1 MVNQSKRNT
10 FDTSCLSASNLRILL
25 AIAASKSFSGASDKL
40 NLTQSAISRSM
51 CRLEEN
57 IGLSIFISK
66 NYPIQLSPIGRLLC
80 KQAESLLD
88 ELDEIYSEVKVQTQD
103 TNNCLRFASST
114 SLTQTTIPYVV
125 EALYQ
130 GNSSIAT
137 YDGNTPKV
145 CQMLLEGK
153 VDISLASDPMST
165 YKSVMAL
172 PLYKERYL
180 AVLPKCYDGII
191 RSKLD
196 LIRLSKSLPCLQF
209 NDTSYDVVHTSRVLR
224 QWGIQNTLMLGTW
237 STLKM
242 IEKGQA
248 WALMPVLNIL
258 PAKDFVHSIS
268 FLYASEQ
275 QGMRTAYILYKNP
288 SYEQLAKRI
297 AGLVVE
303 TLETKILPQVKNP
316 LLVDSVKLLD
326 VSDN

>member
-25 AIAASKSFSGASDKL
+25 AIATSKSFSGASDKL
-40 NLTQSAISRSM
+40 NLTQPAISRSM

-57 IGLSIFISK
+57 IGHSIFTSK
-66 NYPIQLSPIGRLLC
+66 NHPVQLSPIGRMLC

-88 ELDEIYSEVKVQTQD
+88 ELDEIYSEVKIQTQD
-103 TNNCLRFASST
+103 ANNCLRLASST

-130 GNSSIAT
+130 GTSSIAA
-137 YDGNTPKV
+137 YNGNTPKV

-165 YKSVMAL
+165 YKSIMAL

-196 LIRLSKSLPCLQF
+196 LIRLSKTLPCLQF

-237 STLKM
+237 TTLKM
-242 IEKGQA
+242 IEKGLA

-275 QGMRTAYILYKNP
+275 QGMRTAYVLYKTP
-288 SYEQLAKRI
+288 AYEQLAKKI

-303 TLETKILPQVKNP
+303 TLKTKILPQVKNP
-316 LLVDSVKLLD
+316 LLVDSVKLFD

>member
-1 MVNQSKRNT
+1 MVNQSKRHT

-103 TNNCLRFASST
+103 TNNCLRLASST

-145 CQMLLEGK
+145 CEMLLE
-153 VDISLASDPMST
+153 
-165 YKSVMAL
+165 
-172 PLYKERYL
+172 
-180 AVLPKCYDGII
+180 C
-191 RSKLD
+191 
-196 LIRLSKSLPCLQF
+196 
-209 NDTSYDVVHTSRVLR
+209 
-224 QWGIQNTLMLGTW
+224 
-237 STLKM
+237 
-242 IEKGQA
+242 
-248 WALMPVLNIL
+248 WAN
-258 PAKDFVHSIS
+258 S
-268 FLYASEQ
+268 
-275 QGMRTAYILYKNP
+275 
-288 SYEQLAKRI
+288 
-297 AGLVVE
+297 
-303 TLETKILPQVKNP
+303 
-316 LLVDSVKLLD
+316 
-326 VSDN
+326 